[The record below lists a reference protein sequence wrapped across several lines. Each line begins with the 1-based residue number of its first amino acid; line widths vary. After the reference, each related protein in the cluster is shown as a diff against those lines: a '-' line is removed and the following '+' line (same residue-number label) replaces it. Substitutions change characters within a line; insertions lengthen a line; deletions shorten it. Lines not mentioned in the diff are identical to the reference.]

1 MRSFLSICVIVVAIV
16 SSQQLCE
23 ANDWHRKSR
32 RHYSANCSKCHQAKV
47 AKVQKQVVQKTTVV
61 NNLLAPQVLM
71 PMLLR
76 EPVKVAQPIKFEPAS
91 FRENF
96 PQPVKAEPYKNPFVS
111 QQIVNVGSGYFIQ
124 NSVEIQTTY
133 LQDQAQAVKSTCN
146 KCFQPSCIKGNC
158 QQSVNH
164 SENKT
169 ELGEATDYGY
179 KEEVL
184 NSIKNI
190 KK

>member
-1 MRSFLSICVIVVAIV
+1 MRSFLSICVIVVTIV

-32 RHYSANCSKCHQAKV
+32 RHYSSNCSKCHQTKV

-76 EPVKVAQPIKFEPAS
+76 EPAKVAQQIKFEPVS
-91 FRENF
+91 FRDNF
-96 PQPVKAEPYKNPFVS
+96 PQPVKAEPYKSPFVS
-111 QQIVNVGSGYFIQ
+111 QQMVNVGSGYFIQ

-133 LQDQAQAVKSTCN
+133 LQEQAQAVKSTCN
-146 KCFQPSCIKGNC
+146 KCFQPSCIDNSC
-158 QQSVNH
+158 QLPVNH
-164 SENKT
+164 SEDKSD
-169 ELGEATDYGY
+169 LSKATDYGY
-179 KEEVL
+179 KQEVL
-184 NSIKNI
+184 NSIKSI